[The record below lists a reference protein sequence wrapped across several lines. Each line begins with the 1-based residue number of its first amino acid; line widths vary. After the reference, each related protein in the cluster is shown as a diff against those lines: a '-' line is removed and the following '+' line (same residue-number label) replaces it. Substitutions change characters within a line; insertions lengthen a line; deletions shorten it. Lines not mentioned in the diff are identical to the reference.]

1 MTRFFPKVSFC
12 PRFLRHA
19 PVAVLVAAIA
29 AVLAIAPCRVAAQP
43 SAPAP
48 NTAASTQSAPAS
60 GASSAPAQS
69 SAEDQE
75 KAFLHG
81 AAVQSVARLL
91 HLSVDTTAD
100 IFLALNFAVIFFAIV
115 IPLGKVM
122 PKIIHKR
129 SQTLSQDLKTA
140 REATGDASARLVAVE
155 AKLAGLDEEM
165 KKFRAQV
172 EHDSL
177 EDEKRIKVSL
187 GEESARIVA
196 SAEQEISMAAAQ
208 ARRGLRNFAAELA
221 IDHAEKQLSLTPE
234 TDRALIAEFVAGV
247 SGDGAGSG
255 GKN

>member
-1 MTRFFPKVSFC
+1 MSFC
-12 PRFLRHA
+12 PRFPRYA
-19 PVAVLVAAIA
+19 SVAVLVAALA
-29 AVLAIAPCRVAAQP
+29 AALAIAPCRTAAQQP
-43 SAPAP
+43 AAAPDA
-48 NTAASTQSAPAS
+48 AASSQSAPAT
-60 GASSAPAQS
+60 GASSAPAQNS
-69 SAEDQE
+69 EEDQE

-91 HLSVDTTAD
+91 HLSVDATAD
-100 IFLALNFAVIFFAIV
+100 IFLALNFAVIFLAIV

-122 PKIIHKR
+122 PKIIRKR
-129 SQTLSQDLKTA
+129 SHTLSQDLRTA
-140 REATGDASARLVAVE
+140 REATDDASARLVAVE

-177 EDEKRIKVSL
+177 EDEKRIKASI

-196 SAEQEISMAAAQ
+196 AAEQEITMAAAQ

-247 SGDGAGSG
+247 SGDGAGNG